1 MKLSIDNQD
10 NYTLISIE
18 EEILNSAM
26 APNLKSEFVI
36 QRNKGVQNLIL
47 DLSGVKFVDSSG
59 LSAIL
64 TAERLWKNDGTFILT
79 GVEHENVKKLIKIS
93 RLDTVLTII
102 PTAQE
107 SIDYVLM
114 GEIEK
119 ELESDG
125 EE

>member
-18 EEILNSAM
+18 EEILNSTM

-47 DLSGVKFVDSSG
+47 DLAGVKFVDSSG
-59 LSAIL
+59 LSATL

-79 GVEHENVKKLIKIS
+79 GVDHENVKKLIKIS

>member
-18 EEILNSAM
+18 EEILNSTM

-79 GVEHENVKKLIKIS
+79 GVAHENVKKLIKIS

-102 PTAQE
+102 PTPQE